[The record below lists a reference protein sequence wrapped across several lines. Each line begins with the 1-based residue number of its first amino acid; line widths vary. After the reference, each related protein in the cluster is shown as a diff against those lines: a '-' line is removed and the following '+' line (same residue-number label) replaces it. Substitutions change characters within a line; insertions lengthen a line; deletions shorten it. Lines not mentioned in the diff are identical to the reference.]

1 MTTFSAHPHTPS
13 DVGPS
18 AFSASAQSSGHPDS
32 LSLSGD
38 EPFFIVHNVGSGR
51 SATDEVQATIKRILD
66 EGQRRYEIFT
76 VHDPKELTQT
86 AEKALKKAQSERGVV
101 VAAGGDGTLNA
112 VARVVLG
119 QGVPFAIL
127 PQGTFNYFG
136 RTYGIS
142 QDTEASTRC
151 LLDAKIEPVQV
162 GMLNGLA
169 FLVNASLGLYPTLLE
184 DREAFKQKY
193 GRSRW
198 VALWSGLV
206 TLFRN
211 HRQLTLALEV
221 EGANKRIRTP
231 TLVVGNNALQLEQIG
246 IEQTDALAHGELVA
260 MGAKPVGTLSLYKLL
275 ALGLFSHL
283 GEAENVFSFGFK
295 NMVVNPLGS
304 RRVKV
309 AMDGEITH
317 IQSPLKFSV
326 AEHRLPL
333 LVPREE
339 AVREQ
344 ARA

>member
-1 MTTFSAHPHTPS
+1 MTTS
-13 DVGPS
+13 
-18 AFSASAQSSGHPDS
+18 SAQPQSRTAWGQGASGAAQPVGSSQEIA
-32 LSLSGD
+32 LQGD
-38 EPFFIVHNVGSGR
+38 EPFFIVHNFGSGR
-51 SATDEVQATIKRILD
+51 ASSEDVQATIKRILD
-66 EGQRRYEIFT
+66 GSNRRYEFFT
-76 VHDPKELTQT
+76 VRDPKQLTEMAT
-86 AEKALKKAQSERGVV
+86 AALEKAKSEKGVV

-142 QDTEASTRC
+142 QDTEASTQC
-151 LLDAKIEPVQV
+151 LLDAKIEPVQL
-162 GMLNGLA
+162 GMLNGMA

-193 GRSRW
+193 GRSRL

-206 TLFRN
+206 TLFHN
-211 HRQLTLALEV
+211 HRQLHLKLEV
-221 EGANKRIRTP
+221 EGDDKRIRTP

-246 IEQTDALAHGELVA
+246 IEETDALARGQLVA
-260 MGAKPVGTLSLYKLL
+260 MGCKPVGTLSLYKLL

-283 GEAENVFSFGFK
+283 GDADNVFSFGFN

-304 RRVKV
+304 RRIKV

-317 IQSPLKFSV
+317 VQSPLRFSV

-333 LVPREE
+333 LVPRDE
-339 AVREQ
+339 ALREQ
-344 ARA
+344 ARI